1 MKPLERFKMNK
12 LNTKVIILLMFF
24 FFLRKLSKYQS
35 FSSNL
40 GDQNLVNKFNKQEI
54 IRKAEN
60 AVRAE
65 K

>member
-1 MKPLERFKMNK
+1 MCFQ
-12 LNTKVIILLMFF
+12 
-24 FFLRKLSKYQS
+24 LRKLSKYQS

-40 GDQNLVNKFNKQEI
+40 GNQNLVNKFNKQEI
-54 IRKAEN
+54 IGKGEN